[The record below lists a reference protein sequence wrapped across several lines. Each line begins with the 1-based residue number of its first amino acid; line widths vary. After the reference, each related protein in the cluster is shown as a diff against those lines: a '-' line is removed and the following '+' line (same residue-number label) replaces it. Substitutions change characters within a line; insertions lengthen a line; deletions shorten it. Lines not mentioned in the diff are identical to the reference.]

1 MVSYFL
7 PDINRKKMTKSVE
20 KKHSKWYINL
30 DMKKINKN
38 KQIKTVKAI
47 LIIIWMIVIF
57 NFSNQGGTES
67 SGTSS
72 KVTKVI
78 INVIVK
84 DKEAP
89 DKQTEERIE
98 KVVRKG
104 AHYTIYTI
112 GGLLIMNYA
121 YSMEKTKKQKILGSL
136 LFGAFYAGTDELHQ
150 YFVPGRSAQ
159 ITDVVLDSFGV
170 ITGNLLYLLIRDFV
184 ENKK

>member
-1 MVSYFL
+1 
-7 PDINRKKMTKSVE
+7 
-20 KKHSKWYINL
+20 
-30 DMKKINKN
+30 MKKIDK
-38 KQIKTVKAI
+38 KTKIKIIKAI
-47 LIIIWMIVIF
+47 LIVIWMIVIF
-57 NFSNQGGTES
+57 NFSNQGGIKS

-72 KVTKVI
+72 KVTKII
-78 INVIVK
+78 INVITK
-84 DKEAP
+84 DKEEP
-89 DKQTEERIE
+89 NKQTMERIE

-159 ITDVVLDSFGV
+159 VTDVVLDSFGV
-170 ITGNLLYLLIRDFV
+170 ITGILIYLLIRDFV

>member
-1 MVSYFL
+1 
-7 PDINRKKMTKSVE
+7 
-20 KKHSKWYINL
+20 
-30 DMKKINKN
+30 MKKINKN

-47 LIIIWMIVIF
+47 LIVIWMIVIF
-57 NFSNQGGTES
+57 NFSNQGGTKS

-72 KVTKVI
+72 KVTKII
-78 INVIVK
+78 INVITK
-84 DKEAP
+84 DKEEP
-89 DKQTEERIE
+89 NKQTMERIE

-159 ITDVVLDSFGV
+159 ITDVGLDTLGVLTGIYIFLGV
-170 ITGNLLYLLIRDFV
+170 IALIEKLFRKHA
-184 ENKK
+184 NSLN

>member
-1 MVSYFL
+1 
-7 PDINRKKMTKSVE
+7 
-20 KKHSKWYINL
+20 
-30 DMKKINKN
+30 MKKFDK
-38 KQIKTVKAI
+38 KTKIKIIKAI
-47 LIIIWMIVIF
+47 LIVIWMMVIF
-57 NFSNQGGTES
+57 NFSNQGGNKS
-67 SGTSS
+67 SSTSS
-72 KVTKVI
+72 KVTRVI

-136 LFGAFYAGTDELHQ
+136 LLGAFYAGTDELHQ

-170 ITGNLLYLLIRDFV
+170 ITGILIYLLIRDFV